1 MRVYAGKIR
10 DKVMAPTGL
19 KARCYNDACA
29 VIAASPINN
38 VGMLVEFAA
47 SELRVCFPDNGQ
59 NAAAVRVTIW
69 LVSISAFLAF

>member
-10 DKVMAPTGL
+10 DKVMGPTGL

-69 LVSISAFLAF
+69 LVSISCYVKL